1 MVRCAG
7 WRNQASDA
15 ADGYLAKRFGWH
27 TELGTYLDPIAD
39 KALLVAAPFS
49 LPSHWQSN
57 AAAPAQG
64 DVRPSPRAG
73 TFHEELSP
81 RHVRTT
87 RANSRGESRWRR
99 DDPGRPSHAAS
110 LSRTVDAN
118 RYHGRYEG
126 SCRKGQPSRSAS
138 RGNSAQCP
146 PADSRCWTH
155 GSLCGS
161 RPGRESDR
169 GSREISDVR

>member
-64 DVRPSPRAG
+64 DVAPLPVPARFTKSFPRGMSVRPGQIRA
-73 TFHEELSP
+73 ELN
-81 RHVRTT
+81 T
-87 RANSRGESRWRR
+87 
-99 DDPGRPSHAAS
+99 
-110 LSRTVDAN
+110 
-118 RYHGRYEG
+118 
-126 SCRKGQPSRSAS
+126 AS
-138 RGNSAQCP
+138 R
-146 PADSRCWTH
+146 
-155 GSLCGS
+155 
-161 RPGRESDR
+161 
-169 GSREISDVR
+169 

>member
-81 RHVRTT
+81 TACLYDQGKFARRVKTV
-87 RANSRGESRWRR
+87 SR
-99 DDPGRPSHAAS
+99 
-110 LSRTVDAN
+110 
-118 RYHGRYEG
+118 
-126 SCRKGQPSRSAS
+126 
-138 RGNSAQCP
+138 
-146 PADSRCWTH
+146 
-155 GSLCGS
+155 
-161 RPGRESDR
+161 
-169 GSREISDVR
+169 